1 MKREPVGN
9 EHDREA
15 WLGST
20 LPHLPSADAKDCL
33 DAETLAAW
41 ADGGLNQ
48 QSAEAVELHASTC
61 ARCTGVLAALG
72 RTAPA
77 LPARHAWSARG
88 MWRWLVP
95 LTAAAAAITIWVVV
109 PDRPITPVST
119 TLPQDVQLKS
129 EAAPDAGSVAD
140 RARPEEQSTPAP
152 SENPNRN
159 LANRKAS
166 TANRKPDAPAQEQFQ
181 ARDDLRRAEPRS
193 LGAATGA
200 AAPEAPPAAQA
211 ESSALAVS
219 ADMPKES
226 AGTDPLI
233 RWRIVAPAAVE
244 RSTDGG
250 KTWSRTM
257 TPVPEAEV
265 VRAVDAD
272 RAVVTT
278 AGGAVFYTIDGG
290 ASWTRVQENST
301 APF

>member
-9 EHDREA
+9 EHDRDA

-20 LPHLPSADAKDCL
+20 LPHLPAADAKDCL

-41 ADGGLNQ
+41 ADGGLNK
-48 QSAEAVELHASTC
+48 QSAAAVELHVSTC
-61 ARCTGVLAALG
+61 DRCTGVLAALG

-95 LTAAAAAITIWVVV
+95 VTAAAAAVAIWVVV
-109 PDRPITPVST
+109 PDRPVTPVST
-119 TLPQDVQLKS
+119 TLSQDVELKS
-129 EAAPDAGSVAD
+129 ESAPGA
-140 RARPEEQSTPAP
+140 
-152 SENPNRN
+152 ENPSRN
-159 LANRKAS
+159 LTNRS
-166 TANRKPDAPAQEQFQ
+166 PSPANRKPGAPAQEQFQ
-181 ARDDLRRAEPRS
+181 ARDDLRRAEPRTF
-193 LGAATGA
+193 GAAAGA

-211 ESSALAVS
+211 ASSARAVS
-219 ADMPKES
+219 ADMLKETV
-226 AGTDPLI
+226 GTDPLI
-233 RWRIVAPAAVE
+233 RWRIVAPDGVE
-244 RSTDGG
+244 RSMDGG
-250 KTWSRTM
+250 KMWSRTM
-257 TPVPEAEV
+257 SPVPEAEV

-278 AGGAVFYTIDGG
+278 TGGAVFYTTDGG